1 MKIIIE
7 QTGKIPAKKNSMRV
21 YNNRMIKPKSV
32 KEFEERLKMQAIINM
47 NLIGGLTLEGD
58 IRLTLE
64 VTFGDKRRRD
74 LQNCYG
80 SVCDSLNDICYH
92 DDSQIVELYG
102 YKRYEKN
109 VWKYKITV
117 EEIK

>member
-21 YNNRMIKPKSV
+21 YNGRMIKPKSV
-32 KEFEERLKMQAIINM
+32 KAFEENLRMQAIINM
-47 NLIGGLTLEGD
+47 NMIGGLTLEGD
-58 IRLTLE
+58 IRLTLD

-74 LQNCYG
+74 LQNCFG

-92 DDSQIVELYG
+92 DDSQTIEIIG
-102 YKRYEKN
+102 SKRYEKN
-109 VWKYKITV
+109 VWKYTITV
-117 EEIK
+117 EEI